1 MREMMDTSAMERL
14 KARCKNIRILYIE
27 DDDVTRK
34 YTHSILSEFFENV
47 DVASNGQS
55 AFDMFV
61 DAEIA
66 LPPMGSPCEM
76 REQRYN
82 LVITDIKMPKFDGI
96 TLIAKIRKICKE
108 TAIIVTSAH
117 NDVEYLIET
126 IRLGV
131 DGYILKPI
139 EFEQLFDSLSSTVET
154 ILLKEES
161 RAYTNSLKQTIALQQ
176 SALEEQLHT
185 DALTKLANKNT
196 LDSIL
201 NQIQPIEV
209 PSLFLINI
217 DNFKNYNKLYG
228 IEAGNQILKEFA
240 HHLKEVATSLCY
252 DAFRISSNEFVML
265 RLDTELN
272 PEKIYE
278 DINQTLATLH
288 GIEIKIEGLN
298 EKILVNISMGVTFDQ
313 ENLFNKA
320 FTALDFA
327 KQTGKTFVVYT
338 SNLDETESLANDFY
352 WQDVIAD
359 TLDQDNVVP
368 FFQPICN
375 KEGEIIKYEA
385 LIRIKTKDKLE
396 QEQYV
401 SPYYFLDI
409 ARRTKQ
415 YDSLSQKMIEKVL
428 ELMDTHPTI
437 VFSINFSFRDML
449 NKEIRDLLRSKIDA
463 LYEKKRS
470 INLVFEVV
478 ENEKMTDTNTIK
490 NFLKYIKY
498 EDAPIAIDDFG
509 TGYSN
514 FSHIMQLDP
523 AYIKIDGSLIK
534 EVDTDEKSRK
544 LVKGIVS
551 FAKALHV
558 KTIAEYVH
566 NQTIFEHL
574 VEMGV
579 DEFQGYHIGEPW
591 LELTCRH

>member
-1 MREMMDTSAMERL
+1 MDTSAMESL
-14 KARCKNIRILYIE
+14 KSRCKNIRILYVE
-27 DDDVTRK
+27 DDEVTRK
-34 YTHSILSEFFENV
+34 YTHSILNEFFDSV
-47 DVASNGQS
+47 DVASDGQS
-55 AFDMFV
+55 AYDMFL

-66 LPPMGSPCEM
+66 IPHLGIPQETST
-76 REQRYN
+76 QRYN
-82 LVITDIKMPKFDGI
+82 LIITDIKMPKMDGI
-96 TLIAKIRKICKE
+96 ALIAKIRKICKE

-117 NDVEYLIET
+117 NDAEYLIET

-139 EFEQLFDSLSSTVET
+139 ELDQLLDSLASTVET
-154 ILLKEES
+154 ILLKEEH
-161 RAYTNSLKQTIALQQ
+161 RAYTSSLKQTIELQQ

-185 DALTKLANKNT
+185 DALTKLPNKNT
-196 LDSIL
+196 LDNIL
-201 NQIQPIEV
+201 MQIQPVEV

-228 IEAGNQILKEFA
+228 LEIGNQILKEFA
-240 HHLKEVATSLCY
+240 RHLKDVAISLCY
-252 DAFRISSNEFVML
+252 DVFRISSNEFVML
-265 RLDTELN
+265 RLDSQLD
-272 PEKIYE
+272 PEHIYE
-278 DINQTLATLH
+278 DITQTLEVLN
-288 GIEIKIEGLN
+288 GIELKIPDLN

-327 KQTGKTFVVYT
+327 KQTGKSFVVYT

-359 TLDQDNVVP
+359 TLDKDNVVP

-375 KEGEIIKYEA
+375 PDGQIIKYEA

-415 YDSLSQKMIEKVL
+415 YDSLSHRMIEKVL
-428 ELMDTHPTI
+428 EMMTLHPT
-437 VFSINFSFRDML
+437 VTFSINFSFRDML
-449 NKEIRDLLRSKIDA
+449 NKDIRDMVRSKIVA
-463 LYEKKRS
+463 MKEEKRT
-470 INLVFEVV
+470 INLVFEVI
-478 ENEKMTDTNTIK
+478 ESEKVTDYNTIK
-490 NFLKYIKY
+490 SFLKYIKY
-498 EDAPIAIDDFG
+498 DDGPIAIDDFG

-514 FSHIMQLDP
+514 FTYIMEMNP
-523 AYIKIDGSLIK
+523 AYLKIDGSLIK
-534 EVDTDEKSRK
+534 CIDTDEKTLK

-566 NQTIFEHL
+566 NKAIFDLL
-574 VEMGV
+574 VDIGV
-579 DEFQGYHIGEPW
+579 DEFQGYYIGEPC
-591 LELTCRH
+591 LELQCQL

>member
-1 MREMMDTSAMERL
+1 MDTSAMERL
-14 KARCKNIRILYIE
+14 KSRCKGIRILYIE
-27 DDDVTRK
+27 DDEVTRK
-34 YTHSILSEFFENV
+34 YTHSILSEFFDSI
-47 DVASNGQS
+47 DVANDGQH
-55 AFDMFV
+55 AYDLFV

-66 LPPMGSPCEM
+66 IPALGLSCELQS
-76 REQRYN
+76 RRYN

-96 TLIAKIRKICKE
+96 ALIAKIRKICKE

-139 EFEQLFDSLSSTVET
+139 EFDQLFDSLASTVET
-154 ILLKEES
+154 ILLKEER
-161 RAYTNSLKQTIALQQ
+161 RAYTSSLKQTIVLQQ

-185 DALTKLANKNT
+185 DALTKLPNKNT

-201 NQIQPIEV
+201 SHIQPVEV

-217 DNFKNYNKLYG
+217 DRFKNYNKLYG
-228 IEAGNQILKEFA
+228 IEVGNQILKEFA
-240 HHLKEVATSLCY
+240 HHLKEVATSMCY
-252 DAFRISSNEFVML
+252 SVFRVSSNEFAML
-265 RLDTELN
+265 NLDTELN

-278 DINQTLATLH
+278 AINQTLELLN
-288 GIEIKIEGLN
+288 GIAIKVEGLN
-298 EKILVNISMGVTFDQ
+298 EKILVHISMGVTFDQ
-313 ENLFNKA
+313 EDLCNKA

-327 KQTGKTFVVYT
+327 KQSGKSFVVYT

-359 TLDQDNVVP
+359 TLDKDNVVP

-409 ARRTKQ
+409 ARRTRQ
-415 YDSLSQKMIEKVL
+415 YDSLSHKMIEKVL
-428 ELMDTHPTI
+428 ELMATHPT
-437 VFSINFSFRDML
+437 VSFSINISFRDML
-449 NKEIRDLLRSKIDA
+449 NKEIRDLLRSRIEAFRAKNQAIH
-463 LYEKKRS
+463 
-470 INLVFEVV
+470 LVFEVV
-478 ENEKMTDTNTIK
+478 ESEKATDLNTVK

-514 FSHIMQLDP
+514 FSHVMQLGP
-523 AYIKIDGSLIK
+523 AYLKIDGSLIK
-534 EVDTDEKSRK
+534 EIDTSEKTRI
-544 LVKGIVS
+544 LVQGIVS

-566 NQTIFEHL
+566 SQTIFDQL
-574 VEMGV
+574 VAMGV

-591 LELTCRH
+591 LELPCRL

>member
-1 MREMMDTSAMERL
+1 MDTSAMERL
-14 KARCKNIRILYIE
+14 KSRCKNIRILYIE
-27 DDDVTRK
+27 DDEVTRK
-34 YTHSILSEFFENV
+34 YTHSILSEFFDTI
-47 DVASNGQS
+47 DVASDGQS
-55 AFDMFV
+55 GYDMFV

-66 LPPMGSPCEM
+66 IPRLGLSSI
-76 REQRYN
+76 RHSQKYD

-96 TLIAKIRKICKE
+96 ALISKIRKICKE

-117 NDVEYLIET
+117 NDIEYLIET

-139 EFEQLFDSLSSTVET
+139 ELDQLLDSLASTVET

-176 SALEEQLHT
+176 SALDEQFHT
-185 DALTKLANKNT
+185 DALTKLPNKNT
-196 LDSIL
+196 LDNIL
-201 NQIQPIEV
+201 AQIQPVEV

-228 IEAGNQILKEFA
+228 LDAGNQILQEFS
-240 HHLKEVATSLCY
+240 HHLKAIANSLCY
-252 DAFRISSNEFVML
+252 DVFRISSNEFVML
-265 RLDTELN
+265 RLDTQLD
-272 PEKIYE
+272 PDKIYE
-278 DINQTLATLH
+278 DITKTLEVLN
-288 GIEIKIEGLN
+288 GIEIKIKGLN

-359 TLDQDNVVP
+359 TLDKDNVVP

-375 KEGEIIKYEA
+375 KDAQIIKYEA
-385 LIRIKTKDKLE
+385 LIRIKTKDKQE

-409 ARRTKQ
+409 ARRTRQ
-415 YDSLSQKMIEKVL
+415 YDSLSHRMIEKVL
-428 ELMDTHPTI
+428 EMMVAHPT
-437 VFSINFSFRDML
+437 VTFSINFSFRDML
-449 NKEIRDLLRSKIDA
+449 NKEIRDMVRSKIV
-463 LYEKKRS
+463 EMREENKP
-470 INLVFEVV
+470 INLVFEVL
-478 ENEKMTDTNTIK
+478 ESEKMTDINTIK

-498 EDAPIAIDDFG
+498 DEAPIAIDDFG

-514 FSHIMQLDP
+514 FSHLMQMNPSYL
-523 AYIKIDGSLIK
+523 KIDGSLIK
-534 EVDTDEKSRK
+534 EIDTNEKTRL

-551 FAKALHV
+551 FAKALQI

-566 NQTIFEHL
+566 NKAIFDLL
-574 VEMGV
+574 VDIGV
-579 DEFQGYHIGEPW
+579 DEFQGYYIGEPC
-591 LELTCRH
+591 LELQCQL

>member
-1 MREMMDTSAMERL
+1 MESL
-14 KARCKNIRILYIE
+14 KSQCKNVRILYVE
-27 DDDVTRK
+27 DDEVTRK
-34 YTHSILSEFFENV
+34 YTHSILSEFFECV
-47 DVASNGQS
+47 DVASDGQT
-55 AFDMFV
+55 AYDMFF

-66 LPPMGSPCEM
+66 IPHLGIPQEIHT
-76 REQRYN
+76 QRYN
-82 LVITDIKMPKFDGI
+82 LVITDIKMPRLDGLA
-96 TLIAKIRKICKE
+96 LISKIRKLCKE

-117 NDVEYLIET
+117 NDAEYLIET

-139 EFEQLFDSLSSTVET
+139 ELDQLLDSLASTVET
-154 ILLKEES
+154 IVLKEEH
-161 RAYTNSLKQTIALQQ
+161 RAYTSSLKQTIELQQ

-185 DALTKLANKNT
+185 DALTKLSNKNT
-196 LDSIL
+196 LDNIL
-201 NQIQPIEV
+201 AQIQPVEV

-228 IEAGNQILKEFA
+228 IEVGNQILKEFA
-240 HHLKEVATSLCY
+240 HHLKDVASSLCY
-252 DAFRISSNEFVML
+252 DVFRISSNEFVML
-265 RLDTELN
+265 RLDSQLD
-272 PEKIYE
+272 PEQIYE
-278 DINQTLATLH
+278 DVTQTLEVLN
-288 GIEIKIEGLN
+288 GIELKIPDLN

-327 KQTGKTFVVYT
+327 KQTGKSFVVYT

-359 TLDQDNVVP
+359 TLDKDNVVP
-368 FFQPICN
+368 FFQPISN
-375 KEGEIIKYEA
+375 KDGQIIKYEA

-409 ARRTKQ
+409 ARRTRQ
-415 YDSLSQKMIEKVL
+415 YDSLSHKMIEKVL
-428 ELMDTHPTI
+428 EMAVAHPTI
-437 VFSINFSFRDML
+437 TFSINFSFRDML
-449 NKEIRDLLRSKIDA
+449 NKEIRDMIRASMVA
-463 LYEKKRS
+463 MQEEKRA
-470 INLVFEVV
+470 INLVFEVI
-478 ENEKMTDTNTIK
+478 ESEKVTDYNTIK

-498 EDAPIAIDDFG
+498 ENGPIAIDDFG

-514 FSHIMQLDP
+514 FSNIMEMNP
-523 AYIKIDGSLIK
+523 AYLKIDGSLIK
-534 EVDTDEKSRK
+534 CIDTDEKTLK

-566 NQTIFEHL
+566 NKAIFDLL
-574 VEMGV
+574 VDIGV
-579 DEFQGYHIGEPW
+579 DEFQGYYIGEPC
-591 LELTCRH
+591 LELQCQ

>member
-1 MREMMDTSAMERL
+1 MDTSAMERL
-14 KARCKNIRILYIE
+14 KARCKTIRILYIE
-27 DDDVTRK
+27 DDEVTRK
-34 YTHSILSEFFENV
+34 YTHSILSEFFEHI
-47 DVASNGQS
+47 DVASNGQN

-66 LPPMGSPCEM
+66 LPLTGIPHVSYD
-76 REQRYN
+76 QRYN

-96 TLIAKIRKICKE
+96 SLIAKIRKISKE

-131 DGYILKPI
+131 DGYILKPL
-139 EFEQLFDSLSSTVET
+139 ELDQLFDSIATTIET
-154 ILLKEES
+154 ILLKEER
-161 RAYTNSLKQTIALQQ
+161 RAYTASLKQTIALQQ

-201 NQIQPIEV
+201 SQIQPVEV

-217 DNFKNYNKLYG
+217 DNFKSYNKLYG
-228 IEAGNQILKEFA
+228 IEAGNQILKAFA

-252 DAFRISSNEFVML
+252 SAFRISSNEFVML
-265 RLDTELN
+265 RLDTHLD

-298 EKILVNISMGVTFDQ
+298 EKILVHISMGVTFDQ
-313 ENLFNKA
+313 ESLFNKA

-375 KEGEIIKYEA
+375 KHKEIIKYEA

-409 ARRTKQ
+409 ARRTRQ
-415 YDSLSQKMIEKVL
+415 YDSLSLKMIEKVL
-428 ELMDTHPTI
+428 ELMKLHPTMM
-437 VFSINFSFRDML
+437 FSINVSFRDML
-449 NKEIRDLLRSKIDA
+449 NKEIRDLLRTKIA
-463 LYEKKRS
+463 ELQERNKA
-470 INLVFEVV
+470 INLIFEVV
-478 ENEKMTDTNTIK
+478 ENEKMTDINTIK

-514 FSHIMQLDP
+514 FSHLMQLSP
-523 AYIKIDGSLIK
+523 TYIKIDGSLIK
-534 EVDTDEKSRK
+534 EIDTNEKSRQ
-544 LVKGIVS
+544 LVNAIVS

-558 KTIAEYVH
+558 KIIAEYVH
-566 NQTIFEHL
+566 NQTIFEYL
-574 VEMGV
+574 VDIGV
-579 DEFQGYHIGEPW
+579 DEFQGYYIGEPW
-591 LELTCRH
+591 MELTCRR

>member
-1 MREMMDTSAMERL
+1 MDASAMERL
-14 KARCKNIRILYIE
+14 KARCKTIRILYIE
-27 DDDVTRK
+27 DDEVTRK
-34 YTHSILSEFFENV
+34 YTHSILSEFFEHI
-47 DVASNGQS
+47 DVASNGQN

-66 LPPMGSPCEM
+66 LPLTGSPCSSSY
-76 REQRYN
+76 EQRYN

-139 EFEQLFDSLSSTVET
+139 ELDQLFDSIATTVET
-154 ILLKEES
+154 ILLKEER
-161 RAYTNSLKQTIALQQ
+161 RAYMATLKQTIALQQ

-201 NQIQPIEV
+201 SQIQPVEV

-217 DNFKNYNKLYG
+217 DNFKSYNKLYG
-228 IEAGNQILKEFA
+228 IEVGNQILKEFA

-252 DAFRISSNEFVML
+252 SAFRISSNEFVML

-272 PEKIYE
+272 PEKIYD
-278 DINQTLATLH
+278 DINQTLAALH
-288 GIEIKIEGLN
+288 GVEIKVEGLL

-327 KQTGKTFVVYT
+327 KHTGKTFVVYT

-359 TLDQDNVVP
+359 TLDHDNVVP

-375 KEGEIIKYEA
+375 KNREIIKYEA

-409 ARRTKQ
+409 ARRTRQ
-415 YDSLSQKMIEKVL
+415 YDSLSLKMIEKVL
-428 ELMDTHPTI
+428 ELMKLHPTMM
-437 VFSINFSFRDML
+437 FSINVSFRDML
-449 NKEIRDLLRSKIDA
+449 NKEIRDLLRSSIVA
-463 LYEKKRS
+463 LQENKRS
-470 INLVFEVV
+470 INLIFEVV
-478 ENEKMTDTNTIK
+478 ENEKMTDMNTIK

-514 FSHIMQLDP
+514 FSHLMQLSP
-523 AYIKIDGSLIK
+523 TYIKIDGSLIK
-534 EVDTDEKSRK
+534 EIDTNEKSRQ
-544 LVKGIVS
+544 LVNGIVS

-558 KTIAEYVH
+558 KVIAEYVH
-566 NQTIFEHL
+566 NETIFKHL
-574 VEMGV
+574 VEIGV
-579 DEFQGYHIGEPW
+579 DEFQGYYIGEPW
-591 LELTCRH
+591 MELT

>member
-1 MREMMDTSAMERL
+1 MDTSAMERL
-14 KARCKNIRILYIE
+14 KSRCKEIRILYIE
-27 DDDVTRK
+27 DDEVTRK
-34 YTHSILSEFFENV
+34 YTHSILSEFFDSI
-47 DVASNGQS
+47 DVASDGQH
-55 AFDMFV
+55 AYDLFI
-61 DAEIA
+61 DAELDIPA
-66 LPPMGSPCEM
+66 LGLSCEPQS
-76 REQRYN
+76 RRYN

-96 TLIAKIRKICKE
+96 ALIAKIRKICKE

-139 EFEQLFDSLSSTVET
+139 EFDQLFDSLASTVET
-154 ILLKEES
+154 ILLKEER
-161 RAYTNSLKQTIALQQ
+161 RAYTSSLKQTIVLQQ

-185 DALTKLANKNT
+185 DALTKLPNKNT

-201 NQIQPIEV
+201 SHIQPVEV

-217 DNFKNYNKLYG
+217 DRFKNYNKLYG
-228 IEAGNQILKEFA
+228 IEVGNQILKEFA
-240 HHLKEVATSLCY
+240 HHLKEVATSMCY
-252 DAFRISSNEFVML
+252 SVFRVSSNEFAML
-265 RLDTELN
+265 HLDTELN

-278 DINQTLATLH
+278 DINQTLELLN
-288 GIEIKIEGLN
+288 GIAIKVEGLN
-298 EKILVNISMGVTFDQ
+298 ERILVHISMGVTFDQ

-327 KQTGKTFVVYT
+327 KQSGKSFVVYT

-359 TLDQDNVVP
+359 TLDKDNVVP

-409 ARRTKQ
+409 ARRTRQ
-415 YDSLSQKMIEKVL
+415 YDSLSHKMIEKVL
-428 ELMDTHPTI
+428 ELMVTHPT
-437 VFSINFSFRDML
+437 VTFSINISFRDML
-449 NKEIRDLLRSKIDA
+449 NKEIRDLLRSKMEA
-463 LYEKKRS
+463 FRTQNQA
-470 INLVFEVV
+470 INLIFEVV
-478 ENEKMTDTNTIK
+478 ESEKTTDLNTVK
-490 NFLKYIKY
+490 NFLKYIQY
-498 EDAPIAIDDFG
+498 EEAPIAIDDFG

-514 FSHIMQLDP
+514 FSHVMQLDP

-534 EVDTDEKSRK
+534 EIDTSEKTRL
-544 LVKGIVS
+544 LVQGIVS
-551 FAKALHV
+551 FSKALHV

-566 NQTIFEHL
+566 SQTIFDQL
-574 VEMGV
+574 AEMGV
-579 DEFQGYHIGEPW
+579 DEFQGYYIGEPW
-591 LELTCRH
+591 LELTCRL

>member
-1 MREMMDTSAMERL
+1 MEASAMERL
-14 KARCKNIRILYIE
+14 RARCKNIRILYIE

-34 YTHSILSEFFENV
+34 YMHSILSEFFDYI
-47 DVASNGQS
+47 DVTSNGQS

-66 LPPMGSPCEM
+66 IPHMGHLNTPD
-76 REQRYN
+76 EQRYD
-82 LVITDIKMPKFDGI
+82 LVITDIKMPGFDGI
-96 TLIAKIRKICKE
+96 ALISKIRKICKE

-131 DGYILKPI
+131 EGYILKPI
-139 EFEQLFDSLSSTVET
+139 ELDQLFDTLSATVET
-154 ILLKEES
+154 ILLKEER
-161 RAYTNSLKQTIALQQ
+161 RAYTNSLKQTIALQK

-185 DALTKLANKNT
+185 DVLTKLSNKNT

-201 NQIQPIEV
+201 SQIQPIEV
-209 PSLFLINI
+209 PALFLINI

-228 IEAGNQILKEFA
+228 IEVGNQILKEFA
-240 HHLKEVATSLCY
+240 HHLSDVSTSLCY
-252 DAFRISSNEFVML
+252 SAFRISSNEFVML
-265 RLDTELN
+265 RLDTHLD

-278 DINQTLATLH
+278 DINQTLAALH
-288 GIEIKIEGLN
+288 GVEIKVEGLN

-375 KEGEIIKYEA
+375 QDKEIIKYEA

-409 ARRTKQ
+409 ARRTRQ
-415 YDSLSQKMIEKVL
+415 YDSLSHKMIEKVL
-428 ELMDTHPTI
+428 ELMVLHPTV

-449 NKEIRDLLRSKIDA
+449 NREIRDLLRSKIA
-463 LYEKKRS
+463 QMEEQGRS
-470 INLVFEVV
+470 INLIFEVV
-478 ENEKMTDTNTIK
+478 ENEKITDTNTIK

-498 EDAPIAIDDFG
+498 DDAPIAIDDFG

-514 FSHIMQLDP
+514 FSHIMQLNP
-523 AYIKIDGSLIK
+523 SYIKIDGSLIK
-534 EVDTDEKSRK
+534 EIDTDEKTRK
-544 LVKGIVS
+544 LVRGIVS

-558 KTIAEYVH
+558 KTIAEFVH
-566 NQTIFEHL
+566 NQAIFDLL
-574 VEMGV
+574 VEIGV
-579 DEFQGYHIGEPW
+579 DEFQGYYIGEPW
-591 LELTCRH
+591 LELA

>member
-1 MREMMDTSAMERL
+1 MDTSAMQSL
-14 KARCKNIRILYIE
+14 KSRCKNMRILYIE
-27 DDDVTRK
+27 DDEVTRK
-34 YTHSILSEFFENV
+34 YTHSILSEFFDFV
-47 DVASNGQS
+47 DIASDGQS
-55 AFDMFV
+55 GYDMFV

-66 LPPMGSPCEM
+66 IPHLGLTQELNT
-76 REQRYN
+76 QRYN
-82 LVITDIKMPKFDGI
+82 LVITDIKMPKMDGI
-96 TLIAKIRKICKE
+96 ALIAKIRKICKE

-117 NDVEYLIET
+117 NDAEYLIET

-139 EFEQLFDSLSSTVET
+139 ELDQLLDSLASTIET
-154 ILLKEES
+154 ILIKEEH
-161 RAYTNSLKQTIALQQ
+161 RAYTSSLKQTIALQQ

-185 DALTKLANKNT
+185 DALTKLPNKNT
-196 LDSIL
+196 LDRIL
-201 NQIQPIEV
+201 EQIQPVEV

-228 IEAGNQILKEFA
+228 IDAGNEILVEFA
-240 HHLKEVATSLCY
+240 HHLKAIATSLCY
-252 DAFRISSNEFVML
+252 DVFRISSNEFVML
-265 RLDTELN
+265 RLDTQLD

-278 DINQTLATLH
+278 DVTQTLEVLD
-288 GIEIKIEGLN
+288 GIEIKVKELN

-313 ENLFNKA
+313 ENLFSKA

-327 KQTGKTFVVYT
+327 KRTGKNFVVYT

-359 TLDQDNVVP
+359 TLDKDNVVP

-375 KEGEIIKYEA
+375 QEGQIIKYEA
-385 LIRIKTKDKLE
+385 LIRIRTKDKLE

-409 ARRTKQ
+409 ARRTRQ
-415 YDSLSQKMIEKVL
+415 YDSLSHRMIEKVL
-428 ELMDTHPTI
+428 EMMIAHPT
-437 VFSINFSFRDML
+437 VTFSINFSFRDML
-449 NKEIRDLLRSKIDA
+449 NKEIRDLVRSKIIQMQEENRA
-463 LYEKKRS
+463 

-478 ENEKMTDTNTIK
+478 ESEKVIDYNTII

-498 EDAPIAIDDFG
+498 DNAPIAIDDFG

-514 FSHIMQLDP
+514 FTHLMELNP
-523 AYIKIDGSLIK
+523 GYLKIDGSLVK
-534 EVDTDEKSRK
+534 NLDTDMKSLK

-566 NQTIFEHL
+566 KKEIFDIL
-574 VEMGV
+574 VDIGV
-579 DEFQGYHIGEPW
+579 DEFQGYFIGEPC
-591 LELTCRH
+591 LELQCRL

>member
-1 MREMMDTSAMERL
+1 MESL
-14 KARCKNIRILYIE
+14 KSQCKNVRILYVE
-27 DDDVTRK
+27 DDEVTRK
-34 YTHSILSEFFENV
+34 YTHSILSEFFDCV
-47 DVASNGQS
+47 DVASDGQS
-55 AFDMFV
+55 AYDMFF

-66 LPPMGSPCEM
+66 IPHLGLPQETHT
-76 REQRYN
+76 QRYN
-82 LVITDIKMPKFDGI
+82 LVITDIKMPKMDGI
-96 TLIAKIRKICKE
+96 ALISKIRKICKE

-117 NDVEYLIET
+117 NDLEYLIET

-139 EFEQLFDSLSSTVET
+139 ELDQLLDSLASTVET
-154 ILLKEES
+154 ILLKDEH
-161 RAYTNSLKQTIALQQ
+161 RAYTSSLKQTIELQQ
-176 SALEEQLHT
+176 SALDEQLHT
-185 DALTKLANKNT
+185 DALTKLSNKNT
-196 LDSIL
+196 LDNIL
-201 NQIQPIEV
+201 SQIQPIEV

-228 IEAGNQILKEFA
+228 IEVGNQILKEFA
-240 HHLKEVATSLCY
+240 HHLKDVASSLCY
-252 DAFRISSNEFVML
+252 DVFRISSNEFVML
-265 RLDTELN
+265 RLDNQLD
-272 PEKIYE
+272 PEHIYE
-278 DINQTLATLH
+278 DITQTLEVLN
-288 GIEIKIEGLN
+288 GIELKIPDLN

-327 KQTGKTFVVYT
+327 KQMGKSFVVYT

-359 TLDQDNVVP
+359 TLDKDNVVP

-375 KEGEIIKYEA
+375 KDGHIDKYEA

-409 ARRTKQ
+409 ARRTRQ
-415 YDSLSQKMIEKVL
+415 YDSLSHKMIEKVL
-428 ELMDTHPTI
+428 EMAVAHPTI
-437 VFSINFSFRDML
+437 TFSINFSFRDML
-449 NKEIRDLLRSKIDA
+449 NKEIRDMIRASMVTMQE
-463 LYEKKRS
+463 EKRA

-478 ENEKMTDTNTIK
+478 ESEKVTDYNTIK

-498 EDAPIAIDDFG
+498 EDGPIAIDDFG

-514 FSHIMQLDP
+514 FSHIMEMNP
-523 AYIKIDGSLIK
+523 AYLKIDGSLIK
-534 EVDTDEKSRK
+534 CIDTDEKTLK

-551 FAKALHV
+551 FAKALHI

-566 NQTIFEHL
+566 NKVIFDLL
-574 VEMGV
+574 VDIGV
-579 DEFQGYHIGEPW
+579 DEFQGYYIGEPC
-591 LELTCRH
+591 LELQCQL